1 MLKITSWNINS
12 VRLRAKLVQEFLTES
27 APDILCLQETKTEDK
42 FFPHD
47 AFQSLGY
54 DFQEIS
60 GQKSYNGVAI
70 LSKIPLSNSD
80 ISMITADDGARHISV
95 TLMDK
100 IRLRNFYI
108 PAGGDDA
115 DEEINPKF
123 KHKMTFLRTL
133 RDAYK
138 KQPAKNEIILGD
150 FNIAPHEHDVWSHK
164 QLLKVVSH
172 TPHEVA
178 LLTEF
183 KNTANYYDILRE
195 RTQDTEKLYSW
206 WSYRAKDWEK
216 SNRGRRLDHIWCS
229 HDLKDTV
236 QDFEIAS
243 HYRGKEK
250 PSDHVPISVIFDL

>member
-1 MLKITSWNINS
+1 MLKISSWNINS
-12 VRLRAKLVQEFLTES
+12 VRLRSNLVREYLAEDQ
-27 APDILCLQETKTEDK
+27 PDILCLQETKTEDK

-47 AFQSLGY
+47 AFHDLGY
-54 DFQEIS
+54 IHQGIT

-70 LSKIPLSNSD
+70 LSRIPLSNINTD
-80 ISMITADDGARHISV
+80 MVTEDDGARHISV
-95 TLMDK
+95 NIMDK
-100 IRLRNFYI
+100 IKLRNFYI

-115 DEEINPKF
+115 DEDINPKF

-133 RDAYK
+133 RDAYEK
-138 KQPAKNEIILGD
+138 DPSNNEIIVGD

-178 LLTEF
+178 LLTDWKEKADF
-183 KNTANYYDILRE
+183 YDILRE
-195 RTQDTEKLYSW
+195 RTDDKDKLYSW
-206 WSYRAKDWEK
+206 WSYRARDWEK

-229 HDLKDTV
+229 NNLKDKVTAH
-236 QDFEIAS
+236 QIFS

-250 PSDHVPISVIFDL
+250 PSDHVPITVTFDL